1 MHLLIFT
8 SKLLQFLLLP
18 KSDVILFTG
27 KSSLFALIRGELP
40 PDGGGF
46 ELPSQW
52 VIAHVAQ
59 DTPAQ
64 PRRRRGAGERRS
76 QARLAERPIR
86 RLPRWLGLG
95 LAHAG
100 IPVALIKDLATTREK
115 FKTGQGASHGVHA
128 ILETLQ
134 ATIREQIDALVRL
147 ESELSDAA
155 KTIEG
160 CYRCKKPPT
169 RQACPNCPVNKR
181 LETSEIL
188 NLIWEQSVEDQ

>member
-1 MHLLIFT
+1 MEAVSLKKIGEVAEELGTTPRALRFYEEEGLIASRRTAGGTRLYSEEDIARF
-8 SKLLQFLLLP
+8 
-18 KSDVILFTG
+18 
-27 KSSLFALIRGELP
+27 RG
-40 PDGGGF
+40 
-46 ELPSQW
+46 
-52 VIAHVAQ
+52 I
-59 DTPAQ
+59 
-64 PRRRRGAGERRS
+64 
-76 QARLAERPIR
+76 
-86 RLPRWLGLG
+86 LG